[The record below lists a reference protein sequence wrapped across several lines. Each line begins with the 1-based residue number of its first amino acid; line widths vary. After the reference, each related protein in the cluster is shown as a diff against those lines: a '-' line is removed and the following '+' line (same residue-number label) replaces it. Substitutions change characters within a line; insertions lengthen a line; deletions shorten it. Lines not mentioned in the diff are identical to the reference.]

1 MKRFQMIQL
10 HSDLMVFI
18 KNSRTKNKVNSNRWE
33 EEYNKD
39 KARNQ

>member
-18 KNSRTKNKVNSNRWE
+18 KNPRTKSKVNSNRWE